1 MHFQQGLQLL
11 HHADAVP
18 ALGVDAVNVRRDVLC
33 AGQRGQQALRSAV
46 DGGAKGRDAFFL
58 QQFDS
63 GEPFGGDR
71 DFDHNARHGIAQTF
85 GLFHHA
91 LRVAAHGLREEGALR
106 TDGFLQARQH
116 IPDRDFTGGDNA
128 RVGGYPGQR
137 VDAGQA
143 FHFGDVG
150 GIQIEFHSVFLN
162 A

>member
-1 MHFQQGLQLL
+1 MRR
-11 HHADAVP
+11 P
-18 ALGVDAVNVRRDVLC
+18 ARP
-33 AGQRGQQALRSAV
+33 AGLRSAV

-106 TDGFLQARQH
+106 TDGFCRRGSTSQ
-116 IPDRDFTGGDNA
+116 TGTLPAAIMLGLVVTPA
-128 RVGGYPGQR
+128 SG
-137 VDAGQA
+137 
-143 FHFGDVG
+143 
-150 GIQIEFHSVFLN
+150 
-162 A
+162 